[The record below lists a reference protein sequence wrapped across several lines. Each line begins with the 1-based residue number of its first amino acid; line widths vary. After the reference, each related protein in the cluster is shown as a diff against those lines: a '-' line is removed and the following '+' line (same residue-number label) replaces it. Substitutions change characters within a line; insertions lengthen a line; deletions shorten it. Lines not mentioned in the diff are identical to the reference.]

1 MTNSTAPFSNL
12 SGKTLRRSRNQ
23 RMLSGVSGGLAE
35 YFGLDVTLIRLVIVG
50 LTLITGGGALLGYV
64 VAWIVMPEADGKAV
78 WQSVQ
83 QSTNGQ
89 TQQPT
94 PESDIAARI
103 YDDKPP
109 HGRDGRHTAASRRRH
124 QIGQPAPRTCCRVH
138 RSRFDTLLRCRPN
151 RASSTV
157 RSAPMQFPPTS
168 GT

>member
-12 SGKTLRRSRNQ
+12 SGKSLRRSRNQ

-35 YFGLDVTLIRLVIVG
+35 YFNIDATVVRLGIVG
-50 LTLITGGGALLGYV
+50 LTLITGGTALIGYV

-83 QSTNGQ
+83 QPQ
-89 TQQPT
+89 HQPT

-109 HGRDGRHTAASRRRH
+109 AA
-124 QIGQPAPRTCCRVH
+124 
-138 RSRFDTLLRCRPN
+138 
-151 RASSTV
+151 
-157 RSAPMQFPPTS
+157 
-168 GT
+168 